1 MKSIALVTGGAGFI
15 GGHLVSAL
23 VRDGWHVRVLDD
35 LSTGSP
41 TNLAEVENE
50 VEFVR
55 GDIRDDEVLG
65 RVTDGAQKV
74 FHLAAVASVER
85 CLHEPVET
93 HDINATGTLQVL
105 EAARNAGVSRVVFA
119 SSCAVYGDVGD
130 DEAIESRPPSPIS
143 PYALH
148 KYAGEIYCRQ
158 YTQLRGLDT
167 AALRFFNV
175 YGPRQD
181 PASVYAAVVP
191 RFAAACLAGEAPTVH
206 GDGEQTRDLVMVEDV
221 VRALRCAAEVPG
233 AVGRVCNVGTGRR
246 TSVNQLLSKLLEITD
261 ADVEPVHTPP
271 RDGDLRDSVASLV
284 AAREYLEFEASVDLS
299 LGLRRTVEAM
309 VEKGER
315 PGRAKGTES

>member
-1 MKSIALVTGGAGFI
+1 VNPIALVTGGAGFI
-15 GGHLVSAL
+15 GGHLVSTL
-23 VRDGWHVRVLDD
+23 VRDGVRVRVLDD
-35 LSTGSP
+35 LSSGSP
-41 TNLAEVENE
+41 ENLAGLESE

-55 GDIRDDEVLG
+55 GDIRDAETLRDL
-65 RVTDGAQKV
+65 TDGAGLV

-85 CLHEPVET
+85 CLNEPVET

-105 EAARNAGVSRVVFA
+105 EASRMAGVSRVVFA
-119 SSCAVYGDVGD
+119 SSCAVYGDMGD
-130 DEAIESRPPSPIS
+130 DEAIETHPPSPIS

-158 YTQLRGLDT
+158 YTELRGLDT

-206 GDGEQTRDLVMVEDV
+206 GDGEQTRDLVMVADV
-221 VRALRCAAEVPG
+221 VRALRFAAEVPG

-246 TSVNQLLSKLLEITD
+246 TSVNQLLAKLLEITE
-261 ADVEPVHTPP
+261 ADVTPIHTPP
-271 RDGDLRDSVASLV
+271 RDGDLRDSVASLL
-284 AAREYLEFEASVDLS
+284 AAREHLGFEASVDLS
-299 LGLRRTVEAM
+299 EGLQKTVAAMTEKSDRAGTTKEEA
-309 VEKGER
+309 
-315 PGRAKGTES
+315 